1 MVVVEIEK
9 TFKRRTLA
17 FEKGD
22 THREE
27 MRFVCMADAERWAD
41 QVNRNRK
48 CEYTV
53 EVLRAVR

>member
-9 TFKRRTLA
+9 TFKRRTNC
-17 FEKGD
+17 FDKGA

-27 MRFVCMADAERWAD
+27 MPFVSMIDAERWAD

-48 CEYTV
+48 CEYSA
-53 EVLRAVR
+53 EILRAVR